1 MLKFNINGV
10 YMNIIE
16 KEYNIIASGLKFPEG
31 PIYMNDGS
39 VLLVE
44 IARGTLT
51 RVDASGN
58 VNVVSHLG
66 GGPNGAAIGPD
77 GYCYICNNGGFKWEI
92 SEDGAGMRP
101 ILQANEYIGG
111 SIQKIDLS
119 TGKFITLYTEC
130 NGITLKG
137 PNDIVFDMHGN
148 FWFTDL
154 GKVRHRDMD
163 RGAVYWAKADGSE
176 IKEVIQPFLT
186 PNGIG
191 LSPDEKILYVA
202 ETEGG
207 KLYSYNI
214 ISEGKVEKIPFPL
227 STNGG
232 KLLNTNGGMKRFD
245 SLAVEAGG
253 NICVATL
260 IDGGISIISPNG
272 EVVEFI
278 KFNDPYITNICFGS
292 KNLKKAYITASYEG
306 LLIEVNWDRPGLP
319 LNFLNK

>member
-1 MLKFNINGV
+1 MPKFNINGV
-10 YMNIIE
+10 FMNIIE
-16 KEYNIIASGLKFPEG
+16 KEFNIIASGLKFPEG

-39 VLLVE
+39 ILVVE
-44 IARGTLT
+44 IARGTLSRLDT
-51 RVDASGN
+51 SGN
-58 VNVVSHLG
+58 VNIVSELG

-77 GYCYICNNGGFKWEI
+77 GYCYICNNGGFEWEI
-92 SEDGAGMRP
+92 SEGGAGMRP
-101 ILQANEYIGG
+101 TLQANKYIGG
-111 SIQKIDLS
+111 SIQKIDLN
-119 TGKFITLYTEC
+119 TGKFITLYSES
-130 NGITLKG
+130 NGIALKG
-137 PNDIVFDMHGN
+137 PNDIVFDSHGN

-207 KLYSYNI
+207 KLYSFNI
-214 ISEGKVEKIPFPL
+214 ISEGKVEKIPFPF

-232 KLLNTNGGMKRFD
+232 KLLNSNGGIKRFD

-260 IDGGISIISPNG
+260 IDGGISVISPDG
-272 EVVEFI
+272 EVIEFI

-292 KNLKKAYITASYEG
+292 KDLKKAYITASYEG

>member
-1 MLKFNINGV
+1 MPKFNINGV
-10 YMNIIE
+10 FMNIIE
-16 KEYNIIASGLKFPEG
+16 KEFNIIASGLKFPEG

-39 VLLVE
+39 ILVVE
-44 IARGTLT
+44 IARGTLSRLDT
-51 RVDASGN
+51 SGN
-58 VNVVSHLG
+58 VNIVSELG

-77 GYCYICNNGGFKWEI
+77 GYCYICNNGGFEWEI
-92 SEDGAGMRP
+92 SEGGAGMRP
-101 ILQANEYIGG
+101 TLQANKYIGG
-111 SIQKIDLS
+111 SIQKIDLN
-119 TGKFITLYTEC
+119 TGKFITLYSES
-130 NGITLKG
+130 NGIALKG
-137 PNDIVFDMHGN
+137 PNDIVFDSHGN

-207 KLYSYNI
+207 KLYSFKI
-214 ISEGKVEKIPFPL
+214 ISEGKVEKIPFPF

-232 KLLNTNGGMKRFD
+232 KLLNSNGGIKRFD

-260 IDGGISIISPNG
+260 IDGGISVISPDG
-272 EVVEFI
+272 EVIEFI

-292 KNLKKAYITASYEG
+292 KDLKKAYITASYEG
-306 LLIEVNWDRPGLP
+306 LLIEVNWDRPGLS